1 MPHFIGIQG
10 YLGAG
15 KTTAASILAHL
26 MRNKVKQ
33 KGGDIKL
40 FSNYGLRGSQRM
52 ASYADWFSVAD
63 AHGSIIL
70 WDESQE
76 QFDGREFSS
85 AERAFSTRLLNYCRK
100 MASVQIMIAPNYA
113 NLDTRVRQL
122 TEVLINVTSLGKK
135 GIRMEFYDYTAR
147 TGQSGLG
154 RFLHSQFM
162 PARSVRKVH
171 ALNLFRTHKLVSGF
185 PMPKT
190 PREQD
195 SFYEKLEQVHNNAL
209 IRLGI
214 PIDDDE
220 SEFDLDFEAF
230 MQETGEEET
239 A

>member
-1 MPHFIGIQG
+1 MPHFIGVQG

-15 KTTAASILAHL
+15 KTTVASVLAHL
-26 MRNKVKQ
+26 MRNKVRQ

-52 ASYADWFSVAD
+52 ASYADWYSVAD
-63 AHGSIIL
+63 VHGSIIL
-70 WDESQE
+70 WDEAQE

-113 NLDTRVRQL
+113 NLDNRIRQL
-122 TEVLINVTSLGKK
+122 TEVLINVSSLGKK
-135 GIRMEFYDYTAR
+135 GIRMEFYDYTAGNKQ
-147 TGQSGLG
+147 TNLG
-154 RFLHSQFM
+154 RFLHSQFL
-162 PARSVRKVH
+162 PARNVKRVH
-171 ALNLFRTHKLVSGF
+171 ALNLFRTHRLVSGF

-190 PREQD
+190 PREQET
-195 SFYEKLEQVHNNAL
+195 FYAKLEEVHNNAL

-214 PIDDDE
+214 PVDDDE
-220 SEFDLDFEAF
+220 SDVDIDFWFAGDEE
-230 MQETGEEET
+230 QENEI

>member
-15 KTTAASILAHL
+15 KTTAASVLAHL
-26 MRNKVKQ
+26 LRNKVRQ
-33 KGGDIKL
+33 KGSDIKL

-52 ASYADWFSVAD
+52 ASYSDWFSVAD

-100 MASVQIMIAPNYA
+100 MASVQIMIAPNYS
-113 NLDTRVRQL
+113 NLDNRVRQL
-122 TEVLINVTSLGKK
+122 TEVLINVSSMGKK
-135 GIRMEFYDYTAR
+135 GIRMEFYDYTAGNR
-147 TGQSGLG
+147 QTNLG
-154 RFLHSQFM
+154 RFLHSQFL
-162 PARSVRKVH
+162 PARNVKRVH
-171 ALNLFRTHKLVSGF
+171 ALNLFRTHRLVSGF

-190 PREQD
+190 PREQE
-195 SFYEKLEQVHNNAL
+195 SFYQKLEEVHNNAL
-209 IRLGI
+209 VRLGI

-220 SEFDLDFEAF
+220 SDFDFDSLLFADDP
-230 MQETGEEET
+230 EEDVT